1 MRSLKYLELVGLR
14 RETEH
19 RFPLSMADVAWDA
32 EVEVLPVTPCAEEVL
47 NIALSRAF
55 GTDSSLENYVS
66 GISHPISPE
75 KGKE

>member
-55 GTDSSLENYVS
+55 GTNSSFEHHVS
-66 GISHPISPE
+66 EFSRLVSPE

>member
-14 RETEH
+14 YERKH
-19 RFPLSMADVAWDA
+19 RFPQSTADAAWEA
-32 EVEVLPVTPCAEEVL
+32 EEEVLTVTPCTEEVL
-47 NIALSRAF
+47 DIALSRAF

-66 GISHPISPE
+66 EISHPISPE

>member
-19 RFPLSMADVAWDA
+19 RFPLSMADVAWEA
-32 EVEVLPVTPCAEEVL
+32 EQEVLPITPCTEEVL
-47 NIALSRAF
+47 DIALSRAF
-55 GTDSSLENYVS
+55 GTDPSFEHHVS
-66 GISHPISPE
+66 EFSRLVSPE

>member
-19 RFPLSMADVAWDA
+19 RFPLSMANVAWEA
-32 EVEVLPVTPCAEEVL
+32 EQEVLTVTPCTEEIL
-47 NIALSRAF
+47 DIALSRAF
-55 GTDSSLENYVS
+55 GTDPSLENYVS
-66 GISHPISPE
+66 EISHPISPE